1 MYIKREMPDF
11 TEFAVQYRQPWRLL
25 SRPAL
30 IAWLVFY
37 ALFLIYA
44 WGGRGCFLMI
54 DNVNLIVHEAG
65 HLLFSYLGHT
75 LMIWGGTILQLFVP
89 LALAAYFAYL
99 RQPAATAFCGL
110 FFFENF
116 LYISVYMADARAQA
130 LPLVTV
136 GDSDYVEHDG
146 SDIFSSL
153 GVLQHDLGIAAV
165 VGFLGWLGMIATMGW
180 LAWRASRSARAI
192 STRAARA

>member
-1 MYIKREMPDF
+1 MWSEID
-11 TEFAVQYRQPWRLL
+11 EFLEKYRQPWRSL

-30 IAWLVFY
+30 VAWLVFY

-44 WGGRGCFLMI
+44 WGDRGGFLMI

-65 HLLFSYLGHT
+65 HLLFSYLGYT

-99 RQPAATAFCGL
+99 RQPAATAFCGF

-136 GDSDYVEHDG
+136 GDSDYVEHDW
-146 SDIFSSL
+146 SYIFSSL
-153 GVLQHDLGIAAV
+153 GVLQHDLSIAAV
-165 VGFLGWLGMIATMGW
+165 VGFLGWLGMVATMGW
-180 LAWRASRSARAI
+180 LAWRAATSSRALVAKASAP
-192 STRAARA
+192 

>member
-1 MYIKREMPDF
+1 MPNFDDF
-11 TEFAVQYRQPWRLL
+11 FEHYRQPWRPL
-25 SRPAL
+25 SRAAL
-30 IAWLVFY
+30 IAWLTFY
-37 ALFLIYA
+37 SLLLIYA
-44 WGGRGCFLMI
+44 WSGGGGFLLI

-75 LMIWGGTILQLFVP
+75 LMICGGTILQLFVP

-99 RQPAATAFCGL
+99 RQPAATAFCGF

-136 GDSDYVEHDG
+136 GDSDYVEHDWNY
-146 SDIFSSL
+146 IFSSL
-153 GVLQHDLGIAAV
+153 VVLQHDLGIAAV

>member
-1 MYIKREMPDF
+1 MPDLA
-11 TEFAVQYRQPWRLL
+11 EFAVHYRQPWRPL

-44 WGGRGCFLMI
+44 WNGRGGFLMI

-65 HLLFSYLGHT
+65 HLLFSYLGHG

-89 LALAAYFAYL
+89 LALATYFAYL
-99 RQPAATAFCGL
+99 RQAAATAFCG
-110 FFFENF
+110 FFLFENF

-136 GDSDYVEHDG
+136 GDSDYVEHDW
-146 SDIFSSL
+146 SYIFSSL
-153 GVLQHDLGIAAV
+153 GVLQHDLQIAAV
-165 VGFLGWLGMIATMGW
+165 VGVVGWRGAIWSMGW
-180 LAWRASRSARAI
+180 VGLGGLEGQRGR
-192 STRAARA
+192 

>member
-1 MYIKREMPDF
+1 MPDF
-11 TEFAVQYRQPWRLL
+11 TGFAVHYRQPWRSF

-30 IAWLVFY
+30 VAWLVFY
-37 ALFLIYA
+37 ALFLLYA
-44 WGGRGCFLMI
+44 WSGRGGFLMI
-54 DNVNLIVHEAG
+54 DIVNRIVHEAG
-65 HLLFSYLGHT
+65 HLLFSYLGYT

-99 RQPAATAFCGL
+99 RQPAATAFCGF

-136 GDSDYVEHDG
+136 GDSDYVEHDWNY
-146 SDIFSSL
+146 IFSSL
-153 GVLQHDLGIAAV
+153 GVLQHDLGIAALV
-165 VGFLGWLGMIATMGW
+165 SFPGWTGMIATMGW
-180 LAWRASRSARAI
+180 RARRSEE
-192 STRAARA
+192 

>member
-1 MYIKREMPDF
+1 MPDF
-11 TEFAVQYRQPWRLL
+11 TEFAAHYRQPWRSF

-30 IAWLVFY
+30 IAWLTFY
-37 ALFLIYA
+37 SLFLIYA
-44 WGGRGCFLMI
+44 WSGRGGFLMI

-99 RQPAATAFCGL
+99 RQPAATAFCGF

-136 GDSDYVEHDG
+136 GDSDYVEHDWNY
-146 SDIFSSL
+146 IFSSL
-153 GVLQHDLGIAAV
+153 GVLQHDLQIAAV
-165 VGFLGWLGMIATMGW
+165 VGLLGWLGMVVTMGW
-180 LAWRASRSARAI
+180 LAWRTQQRHQQM
-192 STRAARA
+192 RAAAAR

>member
-1 MYIKREMPDF
+1 MPDF
-11 TEFAVQYRQPWRLL
+11 TEFAVQYRQPWRPL

-44 WGGRGCFLMI
+44 WGGRGGFLMI

-65 HLLFSYLGHT
+65 HLLFSYLGYT

-99 RQPAATAFCGL
+99 RQPAATAFCGF

-136 GDSDYVEHDG
+136 GDSDYVEHDWNY
-146 SDIFSSL
+146 IFSSL

-180 LAWRASRSARAI
+180 LAWRAFHSSRVI

>member
-1 MYIKREMPDF
+1 MPDF
-11 TEFAVQYRQPWRLL
+11 TEFAAHYRQPWRPL

-37 ALFLIYA
+37 LLFLLYA
-44 WGGRGCFLMI
+44 WDARGGFLII
-54 DNVNLIVHEAG
+54 DNANLIVHEAG
-65 HLLFSYLGHT
+65 HLLFSYLGYT

-99 RQPAATAFCGL
+99 RQPAATAFCGF

-136 GDSDYVEHDG
+136 GDSDYVEHDWNY
-146 SDIFSSL
+146 IFSSL

-165 VGFLGWLGMIATMGW
+165 VGFLGWTGMIATMGW
-180 LAWRASRSARAI
+180 LAWRAQQSNQQ
-192 STRAARA
+192 TRAAAAR

>member
-1 MYIKREMPDF
+1 MWSEFDEFREH
-11 TEFAVQYRQPWRLL
+11 YRQPWRPL

-37 ALFLIYA
+37 LLFLLYA
-44 WGGRGCFLMI
+44 WDARGGFLII
-54 DNVNLIVHEAG
+54 DNANLIVHEAG
-65 HLLFSYLGHT
+65 HLLFSYLGYT

-99 RQPAATAFCGL
+99 RQPAATAFCGF

-136 GDSDYVEHDG
+136 GDSDYVEHDWNY
-146 SDIFSSL
+146 IFSSL
-153 GVLQHDLGIAAV
+153 GLLQHDLGIAAV
-165 VGFLGWLGMIATMGW
+165 MGFVGWLGMIATMCW
-180 LAWRASRSARAI
+180 LAWRAQQSNRQ
-192 STRAARA
+192 TRAAAAR

>member
-1 MYIKREMPDF
+1 MPNFDDF
-11 TEFAVQYRQPWRLL
+11 FEHYRQPWRSF

-30 IAWLVFY
+30 VAWLVFD

-44 WGGRGCFLMI
+44 WSGRGGFLMI

-89 LALAAYFAYL
+89 LALAAYFAWL
-99 RQPAATAFCGL
+99 RQPAATAFCGF

-136 GDSDYVEHDG
+136 GDSDYVEHDWNH
-146 SDIFSSL
+146 IFSSL
-153 GVLQHDLGIAAV
+153 GVLQHDLGIAAA
-165 VGFLGWLGMIATMGW
+165 VGFLGWLGMLATMGW
-180 LAWRASRSARAI
+180 LVWRASRSRAI
-192 STRAARA
+192 STSAARA

>member
-1 MYIKREMPDF
+1 MPDLA
-11 TEFAVQYRQPWRLL
+11 EFAVHYRQPWRTL

-30 IAWLVFY
+30 VAWLVFY
-37 ALFLIYA
+37 LLFLLYA
-44 WGGRGCFLMI
+44 WSGRGGFLMI

-65 HLLFSYLGHT
+65 HLLFSYLGYT

-99 RQPAATAFCGL
+99 RQPAATAFCSF

-136 GDSDYVEHDG
+136 GDSDYVEHDWNY
-146 SDIFSSL
+146 IFSSL

-165 VGFLGWLGMIATMGW
+165 MGFVGWLGMIATMCW
-180 LAWRASRSARAI
+180 LAWRAQQSNQQ
-192 STRAARA
+192 TRAAAAR